1 MQSFLTLLREQGCSC
16 SCTSELVTLAG
27 RLCRDL
33 QDDLAQVQPLVAA
46 VLESPLRPRFLDN
59 ADVTLVCARVLV
71 QQGQPQVACR
81 LLEGCQVP
89 GGSQELVQLWN
100 DIHYHLARQR
110 LGVATLTPVQKFRCR
125 KRNPPPPALSPDGP
139 KSRNFPREVRQQ
151 LWDFVS
157 AVNSNPSKAERE
169 NLALETGLT
178 TGQVYNWFANH
189 RRRQRF
195 HLQRG
200 EQAWQMVPEAPS
212 AKERDLGPLPPSGR
226 PCIGSGFLSR
236 PPRSGS
242 EESGPLQSPET
253 IAAPWGPRTM
263 GPDFPEANTT
273 SKPLAARSLQGG
285 EMSQEGPGHGPAA
298 LAAICPGPG
307 LCPLAAGNN
316 MLDSAVAVPESWL
329 MSLALESSK
338 EVCFQTR
345 PLVYGHGLDS
355 TMQPADASV
364 AVSTATLSDQ
374 HPAEHVPGGGSMPR
388 WASRS
393 WQHPGD
399 RALGSGSGVHC
410 PLQDQGSAAV
420 YDRSS
425 PPELVLALPA
435 CPGPVST
442 KELSQPLSSHQ
453 VQWPC
458 DSQASCDTFWGAQML
473 LEFSGG
479 SLGHRIPI
487 PGTLGVDCPVIHPR
501 ELQSFITNKNQS
513 YTEFPE
519 GFC

>member
-1 MQSFLTLLREQGCSC
+1 MTRMQSFLTLLREQGCSC

-59 ADVTLVCARVLV
+59 ADVTLVCAHVLV

-100 DIHYHLARQR
+100 DIHYHLARRR
-110 LGVATLTPVQKFRCR
+110 LGVATLTPVQKFCCR

-139 KSRNFPREVRQQ
+139 KSRNFPREVRQR

-178 TGQVYNWFANH
+178 TGQVYTWFANH

-200 EQAWQMVPEAPS
+200 KQAWQTVPEAPS
-212 AKERDLGPLPPSGR
+212 AKERNLGPLPPSGR

-236 PPRSGS
+236 PPRS
-242 EESGPLQSPET
+242 
-253 IAAPWGPRTM
+253 
-263 GPDFPEANTT
+263 
-273 SKPLAARSLQGG
+273 
-285 EMSQEGPGHGPAA
+285 
-298 LAAICPGPG
+298 
-307 LCPLAAGNN
+307 
-316 MLDSAVAVPESWL
+316 
-329 MSLALESSK
+329 
-338 EVCFQTR
+338 
-345 PLVYGHGLDS
+345 
-355 TMQPADASV
+355 
-364 AVSTATLSDQ
+364 
-374 HPAEHVPGGGSMPR
+374 EHVPGGGSMPR

-399 RALGSGSGVHC
+399 RALGAGSGVHC
-410 PLQDQGSAAV
+410 PLQPPRAGVGPASLPRPCVHKGVEPAFVLPPGAV
-420 YDRSS
+420 
-425 PPELVLALPA
+425 AL
-435 CPGPVST
+435 
-442 KELSQPLSSHQ
+442 
-453 VQWPC
+453 
-458 DSQASCDTFWGAQML
+458 
-473 LEFSGG
+473 
-479 SLGHRIPI
+479 
-487 PGTLGVDCPVIHPR
+487 
-501 ELQSFITNKNQS
+501 
-513 YTEFPE
+513 
-519 GFC
+519 